1 MQVATTDPVDIVF
14 DLFFP
19 PIGALIVFGGAY
31 AVARAVAGGRPVSQL
46 TKTILWFS
54 SLLALGI
61 GYDMGLTKLLG
72 FSPETLLVTL
82 PNRFDAKAIPHQKT
96 ESRGSGFLLNVK
108 RTRGPFGNSPR

>member
-82 PNRFDAKAIPHQKT
+82 PIWALTLIVLMRRRYLTKRQNQEAA
-96 ESRGSGFLLNVK
+96 GS
-108 RTRGPFGNSPR
+108 SSM

>member
-1 MQVATTDPVDIVF
+1 MQIGNIDPVDLVF
-14 DLFFP
+14 GLFFP

-82 PNRFDAKAIPHQKT
+82 PIWALTLIVLMRRRYRTKRQNQEAT
-96 ESRGSGFLLNVK
+96 GS
-108 RTRGPFGNSPR
+108 SSM